1 MTRSPLMRQGAKD
14 TEAVRELQRLLN
26 DAGAALRVD
35 GAFGPATDA
44 AVRDFQGRMGLKVDG
59 IVGRQTW
66 GTLRGARPTIA
77 PTPRTPARPSAQV
90 PRFEAVTRAQ
100 APRVFGAAGN
110 PRAEAGRCHLPFR
123 HFLAWNLNETIIQFR
138 CHELLADVM
147 TWVHTEAA
155 RHYGEAEYRRLR
167 LDMWG
172 GCFNHRMVR
181 GSASTLSIHA
191 YGAAVDTDPAR
202 NGLHTPTV
210 QATLSRPE
218 YAPFWAI
225 VEATGGRAL
234 GKRIGRDWMHW
245 SYVQE

>member
-1 MTRSPLMRQGAKD
+1 MKRSPLMRQGAKD
-14 TEAVRELQRLLN
+14 REAVRELQRLLN
-26 DAGAALRVD
+26 DAGASLTVD
-35 GAFGPATDA
+35 GLFGPATDA
-44 AVRDFQGRMGLKVDG
+44 AVRDFQTRMGLTVDG

-66 GTLRGARPTIA
+66 GTLRGAKPA
-77 PTPRTPARPSAQV
+77 AVPPPPPPARPMPKA

-100 APRVFGAAGN
+100 APRVFGAAGS
-110 PRAEAGRCHLPFR
+110 PRATAGQCLLPFA
-123 HFLAWNLNETIIQFR
+123 HKLAWAPAQTINRFR

-147 TWVHTEAA
+147 TWVHAEAA

-167 LDMWG
+167 LDLWG
-172 GCFNHRMVR
+172 GCFNNRRVR
-181 GSASTLSIHA
+181 GGSLISIHA

-202 NGLHTPTV
+202 NGLRTPTA
-210 QATLSRPE
+210 QASLARPE